1 MIFHKQLVKAVPV
14 INILKSHKIKFFTS
28 FFALFLLQ
36 NESQDIQD
44 SLRFTH
50 DVVGGK

>member
-1 MIFHKQLVKAVPV
+1 MIFHKQLLKAV
-14 INILKSHKIKFFTS
+14 INILKSHKIKYFKS
-28 FFALFLLQ
+28 FFVFILLQ